1 MKHALIQLFS
11 GADNITLEMFRMLA
25 CASVL
30 IALGLEVYAVV
41 FGKIFDIQAY
51 GIGLG
56 SVLLASGG
64 ALRLKEGPPAAN
76 SLTQTTTVTETTK

>member
-1 MKHALIQLFS
+1 MKHVLIQLLS

-41 FGKIFDIQAY
+41 FVKVFDLQAY

-64 ALRLKEGPPAAN
+64 ALRLKEGPPPVS
-76 SLTQTTTVTETTK
+76 SLTQTTTVTETNK

>member
-1 MKHALIQLFS
+1 MVQILS
-11 GADNITLEMFRMLA
+11 GNDNVTLEMFRMLA

-41 FGKIFDIQAY
+41 FGKPFDIQAY

-64 ALRLKEGPPAAN
+64 ALRLKEGPAAAN
-76 SLTQTTTVTETTK
+76 SLTQTTSTIVTETKP